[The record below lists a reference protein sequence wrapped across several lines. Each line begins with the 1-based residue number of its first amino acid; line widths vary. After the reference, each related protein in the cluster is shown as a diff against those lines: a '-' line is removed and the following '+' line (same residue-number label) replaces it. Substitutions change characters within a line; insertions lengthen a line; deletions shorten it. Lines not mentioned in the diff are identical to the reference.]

1 MPVSIHRIGG
11 ASVPAP
17 GEAAS
22 SLALADPDGRW
33 LAAAGLSPS
42 GALLVRPDGFVA
54 WRAPAAPPDP
64 AADPA
69 AALRQ
74 AARRLL
80 GTSHE
85 RGRQTGS

>member
-22 SLALADPDGRW
+22 SLALADPGGRW

-54 WRAPAAPPDP
+54 WRAPDAPP
-64 AADPA
+64 DPA

-80 GTSHE
+80 GTGRE
-85 RGRQTGS
+85 RGRQPGS